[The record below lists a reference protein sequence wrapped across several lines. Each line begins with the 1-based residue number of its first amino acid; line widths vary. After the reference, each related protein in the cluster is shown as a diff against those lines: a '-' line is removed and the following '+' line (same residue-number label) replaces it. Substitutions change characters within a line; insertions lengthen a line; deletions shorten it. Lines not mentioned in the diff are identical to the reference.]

1 MKRKYDLDEQGD
13 WREEEDTSALSLV
26 GFFVIGLSFILGM
39 LYLFL

>member
-13 WREEEDTSALSLV
+13 WREEEDTSALALV